1 MEGAANI
8 MKILQMKITLKDIK
22 PPVWRR
28 ILVKDD
34 ITFYK
39 LNTIIQYVMGWSGY
53 HLYEFRIGDMV
64 IGEKD
69 DGWDLYDDYEFKNA
83 KRFKLSN
90 MNFEPKDKFL
100 YIYDFGDNWEH
111 SILVEKVL
119 EPQEGIRYPL
129 CIAGKRNCPP
139 EDVGGPWGYQNF
151 LEAIK
156 NPRHPEHKLMLQW
169 IGGSFDPEE
178 FNIDKINQILKT
190 VR

>member
-1 MEGAANI
+1 

-28 ILVKDD
+28 ILVKED

-69 DGWDLYDDYEFKNA
+69 NGWDLYDDYEFKNA

-100 YIYDFGDNWEH
+100 YIYDFGDN
-111 SILVEKVL
+111 
-119 EPQEGIRYPL
+119 
-129 CIAGKRNCPP
+129 
-139 EDVGGPWGYQNF
+139 
-151 LEAIK
+151 
-156 NPRHPEHKLMLQW
+156 
-169 IGGSFDPEE
+169 
-178 FNIDKINQILKT
+178 
-190 VR
+190 

>member
-1 MEGAANI
+1 
-8 MKILQMKITLKDIK
+8 MKILQLKITLKDIK

-28 ILVKDD
+28 ILVKED

-39 LNTIIQYVMGWSGY
+39 LNTIIQCVMGWSGY
-53 HLYEFRIGDMV
+53 HLYEFRVGDMV

-111 SILVEKVL
+111 NILVEKVL
-119 EPQEGIRYPL
+119 EPQEGIKYPV

-169 IGGSFDPEE
+169 VGGSFDPEE
-178 FNIDKINQILKT
+178 FDIDKINQILKM